1 MSEQPTPAARP
12 LESRQCALVIG
23 ASSGIGAAL
32 TELLA
37 SNGYYV
43 AAVARREALLA
54 ELCARI
60 NDNIDSGARALYYSH
75 NVTDF
80 EDVPPLFQK
89 IAAELGGL
97 DLVVYAAA
105 VQPAFDPD
113 EFNFEKDAAMTRV
126 NLLGAMAWLDQA
138 AVRFQRAGAGHIVGI
153 SSIAAV
159 RGRRMNPG
167 YNATKAGF
175 DTYLEALRNRLSQH
189 GVSVTTIRPGLVDTR
204 LLENASRA
212 FWVISPAKAAQ
223 LIFKAINR
231 KKQVTYVPGRWRLIA
246 LIVSLTPSFI
256 FRRLNF

>member
-1 MSEQPTPAARP
+1 MSNQTTPAARP
-12 LESRQCALVIG
+12 LEPHHHALIIG

-32 TELLA
+32 TELLFDQ
-37 SNGYYV
+37 GYHV

-54 ELCARI
+54 QLCDRL
-60 NDNIDSGARALYYSH
+60 NKKVDSGPRALYYSH

-80 EDVPPLFQK
+80 AEVPALFQR
-89 IAAELGGL
+89 IAADLGGL

-105 VQPAFDPD
+105 VQPSLDPD
-113 EFNFEKDAAMTRV
+113 EYDFDKDAAMAKV
-126 NLLGAMAWLDQA
+126 NLMGAMAWLDQA
-138 AVRFQRAGAGHIVGI
+138 AVRFQRAGKGHIVGI

-189 GVSVTTIRPGLVDTR
+189 GVSITTIRPGLVDTR
-204 LLENASRA
+204 LLENAART
-212 FWVISPAKAAQ
+212 FWVVSPARAAQ
-223 LIFKAINR
+223 QIFKAIKR
-231 KKQVTYVPGRWRLIA
+231 RKQVVYVPGRWRVVA
-246 LIVSLTPSFI
+246 LMVTHMPSVI